1 MGGNMLITRLKK
13 SVRDSREEENLRA
26 TLDRQNAMIELLAI
40 LAGVDLTEDETE
52 EGGIADE

>member
-1 MGGNMLITRLKK
+1 MLITRLKK

>member
-1 MGGNMLITRLKK
+1 MIITRLKTDVK
-13 SVRDSREEENLRA
+13 NAREEENLRA
-26 TLDRQNAMIELLAI
+26 TVDRQNAMIELLAI

>member
-1 MGGNMLITRLKK
+1 MGGRMLITRLKK

-40 LAGVDLTEDETE
+40 LTGVDLTEDETE
-52 EGGIADE
+52 EGGAVDE